1 MRGWDSRRAMKKAE
15 LLTRACSAAAPPKAL
30 LKRVAAIQHC
40 FKTRELTGKGC
51 LLLATNRGACCLQQ
65 EALAPIPTMAV
76 AFDPPGQPQHCIG
89 SSTAFAKASR
99 KRAAGAGSLSASLH
113 FLPFICFLPQ
123 RTSIK
128 I

>member
-51 LLLATNRGACCLQQ
+51 LLLATNRGKSTDWTNW
-65 EALAPIPTMAV
+65 EGGKGRRGPSMGSV
-76 AFDPPGQPQHCIG
+76 ANTTSFINRTTVL
-89 SSTAFAKASR
+89 STFAEPR
-99 KRAAGAGSLSASLH
+99 L
-113 FLPFICFLPQ
+113 
-123 RTSIK
+123 
-128 I
+128 